1 MTQASIHY
9 QGEMQEKPAYYA
21 TDYTRDRLALQSI
34 PVEIHDRRSDAD
46 PPQLDREG
54 FMLARHQS
62 PGINFLD
69 EDAVGRTYV
78 PEMGRLLAELT
89 GASRVLMNPRAVLRF
104 SERSDEYGSR
114 MNTRPA
120 RFVHVDYS
128 RNAIPILLPPLLEAN
143 GLQEPPGRY
152 YAGFNLWRVLSPP
165 PQDVPLCVCDM
176 RSLSPD
182 DLVAA
187 DAIFDAPGRPEFGF
201 EGYLLHYNPAHRW
214 SWYSDMHRD
223 EALVFR
229 SFDSRGKV
237 THCVPHVAF
246 ENPDCPPGAEPRAS
260 IEVRGFAFYD

>member
-1 MTQASIHY
+1 
-9 QGEMQEKPAYYA
+9 
-21 TDYTRDRLALQSI
+21 
-34 PVEIHDRRSDAD
+34 
-46 PPQLDREG
+46 
-54 FMLARHQS
+54 MLARHQS

-104 SERSDEYGSR
+104 SERSAEYGSR

-143 GLQEPPGRY
+143 GLTEPPGTY

-176 RSLSPD
+176 RSLSTA
-182 DLVAA
+182 DLVPA
-187 DAIFDAPGRPEFGF
+187 DAIFDAPGRPEFSF
-201 EGYLLHYNPAHRW
+201 EGYLLTYNPAHRW